1 MAGYE
6 LLLASLAAV
15 AVSAA
20 GTGYSI
26 AAAEDQKSQVKK
38 AEDKQKEN
46 EALQIGL
53 AAQDAHREARR
64 TAALRE
70 AAGAGELGGP
80 TLQAAGIQ
88 DRRNILGELRR
99 QAFGVRAEGSE
110 KRQALRATADSLTA
124 QSVGSGLQLG
134 SSLIKTGYRYQKD
147 FGKPKLTNTPPSTGT
162 P

>member
-6 LLLASLAAV
+6 IPILLAVGIAA
-15 AVSAA
+15 SAA

-26 AAAEDQKSQVKK
+26 SAAQDQKAQVKK

-64 TAALRE
+64 SAALRE

-124 QSVGSGLQLG
+124 ESVGSGLQLG
-134 SSLIKTGYRYQKD
+134 SSLIQAGYRYQKD
-147 FGKPKLTNTPPSTGT
+147 YRAPKLTNTPPKDT